1 MTLGVPGD
9 AKHTGAPDGSADM
22 VITSPPYLSAIDYMR
37 CSKFSLVWMG
47 HAVKY
52 LRSIQSAAIGTEVGM
67 YERAG
72 DAERIVSKMGLGNSL
87 PSRAM
92 AILTRYVHDMGL
104 VVGETAKVLAGGG
117 TAAYVMGENT
127 VRGTFVRNSRIVML
141 AAASG
146 LKVVSR
152 RLRCLPP
159 SSRYLPPPPPSP
171 QPSRSSSLDGRMR
184 REVVIEMRR

>member
-1 MTLGVPGD
+1 
-9 AKHTGAPDGSADM
+9 
-22 VITSPPYLSAIDYMR
+22 
-37 CSKFSLVWMG
+37 MG
-47 HAVKY
+47 HTVKY
-52 LRSIQSAAIGTEVGM
+52 LSSIRSAAIGTEVGM

-72 DAERIVSKMGLGNSL
+72 DAERIVSKQGLGNSL
-87 PSRAM
+87 PSRAK

-127 VRGTFVRNSRIVML
+127 MRGTFVCNSRIVIL

-159 SSRYLPPPPPSP
+159 SRQYLLPSP
-171 QPSRSSSLDGRMR
+171 PQSSPPRPSRPGSLDGRGGAR
-184 REVVIEMRR
+184 SSSR